1 MSRDSMSGEAFFAR
15 VQARA
20 VALAQARCA
29 RWRREIVQAIEAD
42 FPDLSASV
50 AGEDVAVEGRGLLE
64 RWLRDARLR
73 DAVDRAHKGGGR

>member
-1 MSRDSMSGEAFFAR
+1 MSGAELFA
-15 VQARA
+15 QLLARA
-20 VALAQARCA
+20 GAAAQVRCA